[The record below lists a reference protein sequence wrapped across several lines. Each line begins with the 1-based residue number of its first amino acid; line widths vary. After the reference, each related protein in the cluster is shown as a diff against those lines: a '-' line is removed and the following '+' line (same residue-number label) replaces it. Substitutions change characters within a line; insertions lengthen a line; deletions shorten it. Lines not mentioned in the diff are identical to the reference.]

1 MSFYSQTPVSVY
13 GISSVSTAAPFC
25 QFGICPSF
33 GIDAAYTPTDSLM
46 HLRRIFLMTL
56 VTVLVMNSVLKV
68 TGAGVSLIEQVKV
81 AGRGDRSDGR
91 ILRAAKTNNEIDNVE
106 GSPGEDE
113 RANSISSF
121 LSKARKKISLFVKT
135 TVWLERYKSV
145 DYVQEK
151 LGMKGL
157 TGAELLSHENYKRL
171 QNYAKNLRE
180 NIIWRDV
187 RQGKST
193 YTVWNDV
200 GLNKKTAFD
209 PKTTLWKEVP
219 DDAIRAQLEKI
230 RGTRAFKKY
239 EEYAVA
245 FDDYQINLY
254 SSDRPAIFFDK
265 NATPLEKM
273 ARIQIWVTT
282 KRPKAYV
289 KEFLNLEHANQQKLS
304 SDRFYQ
310 FYLKELEKMN
320 KV

>member
-1 MSFYSQTPVSVY
+1 
-13 GISSVSTAAPFC
+13 
-25 QFGICPSF
+25 
-33 GIDAAYTPTDSLM
+33 
-46 HLRRIFLMTL
+46 MTL

-81 AGRGDRSDGR
+81 AGRGDRNDGR

-187 RQGKST
+187 RQDKST
-193 YTVWNDV
+193 YTVWNDTMQFE
-200 GLNKKTAFD
+200 LNSRRSGEQEH
-209 PKTTLWKEVP
+209 L
-219 DDAIRAQLEKI
+219 
-230 RGTRAFKKY
+230 KKY